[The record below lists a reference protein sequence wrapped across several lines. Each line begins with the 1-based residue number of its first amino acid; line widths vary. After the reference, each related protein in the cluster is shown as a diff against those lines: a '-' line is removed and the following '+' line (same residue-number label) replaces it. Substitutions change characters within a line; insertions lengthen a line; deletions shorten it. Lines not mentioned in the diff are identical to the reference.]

1 MGGGSFIGEFEQVVL
16 LAVARLDDAYGM
28 TVRREIERQTSRD
41 VSIGSVYITLD
52 RLLAK
57 GYVAE
62 RPGEPT
68 PTRGGRTRRVFTLT
82 KAGAAVLETARS
94 IQEAMWRGVN
104 LKAAT
109 RRR

>member
-28 TVRREIERQTSRD
+28 TVRREIERQTGRD

-62 RPGEPT
+62 HPGDPT
-68 PTRGGRTRRVFTLT
+68 PTRGGRSRRLFTLT
-82 KAGAAVLETARS
+82 KAGAAVLETARAT
-94 IQEAMWRGVN
+94 QEAMWRGVN

>member
-28 TVRREIERQTSRD
+28 TVRREIEHQTSRD

-62 RPGEPT
+62 RPGDPT

-82 KAGAAVLETARS
+82 KAGAAVLEKARS

>member
-1 MGGGSFIGEFEQVVL
+1 MGGKSFIGEFEQVVL

-28 TVRREIERQTSRD
+28 TVRREIERQTGRD

-52 RLLAK
+52 RLLEK
-57 GYVAE
+57 GYVVE
-62 RPGEPT
+62 RTAGPT
-68 PTRGGRTRRVFTLT
+68 PVRGGRSRRTFTLT
-82 KAGAAVLETARS
+82 KDGASVLETARA

-104 LKAAT
+104 LDAAT

>member
-28 TVRREIERQTSRD
+28 TVRREIERQTGRD

-52 RLLAK
+52 RLLSK

-62 RPGEPT
+62 HAGSPT
-68 PTRGGRTRRVFTLT
+68 PTRGGRSRRIFTLT
-82 KAGAAVLETARS
+82 KAGASVLETARA

>member
-16 LAVARLDDAYGM
+16 LAVARLDEAYGM
-28 TVRREIERQTSRD
+28 TVRREIERQTGRD

-52 RLLAK
+52 RLLSK
-57 GYVAE
+57 GYLAE
-62 RPGEPT
+62 YAGDPT
-68 PTRGGRTRRVFTLT
+68 PTRGGRARRMFTLT
-82 KAGAAVLETARS
+82 KAGASVLETARS
-94 IQEAMWRGVN
+94 VQEAMWRGVN

>member
-16 LAVARLDDAYGM
+16 LAVARLDEAYGM
-28 TVRREIERQTSRD
+28 TVRREIERQTGRD

-52 RLLAK
+52 RLHGK
-57 GYVAE
+57 GYLAE

-68 PTRGGRTRRVFTLT
+68 PTRGGRSRRVFTLT
-82 KAGAAVLETARS
+82 KDGKAVLEAARAV
-94 IQEAMWRGVN
+94 QDAMWRGVN
-104 LKAAT
+104 LDAAT

>member
-16 LAVARLDDAYGM
+16 LAVARLDEAYGM
-28 TVRREIERQTSRD
+28 TVRREIERQTGRD

-52 RLLAK
+52 RLLGK
-57 GYVAE
+57 GFLAE
-62 RPGEPT
+62 RAGDPT

-82 KAGAAVLETARS
+82 KSGKSVLEAARA
-94 IQEAMWRGVN
+94 IQDAMWSGVN
-104 LKAAT
+104 LDAAT